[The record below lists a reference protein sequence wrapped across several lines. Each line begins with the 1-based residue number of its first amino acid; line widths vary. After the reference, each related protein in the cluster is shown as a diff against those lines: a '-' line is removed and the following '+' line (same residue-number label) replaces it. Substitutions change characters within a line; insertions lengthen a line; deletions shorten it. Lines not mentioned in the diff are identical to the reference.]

1 MHFGVAG
8 IKRTNKRNFIANLVK
23 TNIVFTLI
31 LLFFAFFIFM
41 NNFGENKIASA
52 EPSESEEKDIEE
64 QLKDT
69 VSDVLNDIDFSDIE
83 DVFVATGETFFN
95 GKTFKEYVAGVVS
108 GEEDLDFQAVWQML
122 KVVLKN
128 NIKNILSPL
137 LIVLCISLLCVLF
150 QNVQS
155 NKISGVQEVVR
166 LICFSVIV
174 VIVSTLIARLV
185 SDARESI
192 DKMQKSMNAI
202 FPILLVLMTSIGG
215 VASARAYTP
224 LVAILSN
231 IVSSVFVYVLLPL
244 FSLSLVLS
252 ILGHISSNTRLEKLN
267 QFTKSLF
274 KWIVGV
280 VCTVFI
286 GYLAIKGFTAGATD
300 GISLKAT
307 KYAIKNYV
315 PILGGYISDGF
326 ELVKAGSLI
335 VKNAIGFVS
344 CLLLAVICL
353 LPVLSIAICELGLK
367 LVAGIIEPAGDSK
380 TSNLLSSISG
390 SLKLLVSVVI
400 GVSIMYFLTIYLVT
414 CTVAN
419 IF

>member
-31 LLFFAFFIFM
+31 LSFFAFFIFM

-252 ILGHISSNTRLEKLN
+252 MLGHISSNTRLEKLN

-353 LPVLSIAICELGLK
+353 FPVLSIAICELGLK
-367 LVAGIIEPAGDSK
+367 LVAGIIEPVGDSK

-414 CTVAN
+414 CTVFN

>member
-286 GYLAIKGFTAGATD
+286 GYLAIKGFTAGSTD

-353 LPVLSIAICELGLK
+353 FPVLSIAICELGLK
-367 LVAGIIEPAGDSK
+367 LVAGIIEPVGDSR

-414 CTVAN
+414 CTVFN

>member
-41 NNFGENKIASA
+41 NNFGENKIVSA

-83 DVFVATGETFFN
+83 DVFVTTGETFFN

-231 IVSSVFVYVLLPL
+231 IVSTVFVYVLLPL

-252 ILGHISSNTRLEKLN
+252 MLGYISSNTRLEKLN

-286 GYLAIKGFTAGATD
+286 SYLAIKGFTAGATD

-367 LVAGIIEPAGDSK
+367 LVAGIIEPVGDSK

-400 GVSIMYFLTIYLVT
+400 GVSILYFLTIYLVT
-414 CTVAN
+414 CTVSN

>member
-192 DKMQKSMNAI
+192 EKMQKSMNAI

-286 GYLAIKGFTAGATD
+286 GYLAIKGFTAGSTD

-353 LPVLSIAICELGLK
+353 FPVLSIAICELGLK
-367 LVAGIIEPAGDSK
+367 LVAGIIEPVGDSK

-414 CTVAN
+414 CTVFN